1 MSAPLPDRTT
11 PPLAGAPLT
20 LAGVPALARPSGAL
34 WLPEARAL
42 IVADLHLGKSER
54 AARRGGPLLPPYETI
69 ETLDR
74 VGAEIAALSPRL
86 VVSLGDGFDDAEA
99 GAALDRS
106 ARETL
111 LRLMAGR
118 RWIWAL
124 GNHDPDLADLEI
136 GGEAR
141 AGLSLGALVLR
152 HEATQAG
159 PPPDGLEIS
168 AHYHPKATLRLGG
181 RRLAR
186 RCFLRDSRR
195 LILPAFGAYTGGLDA
210 RAAAFDA
217 LLETGAEALILSG
230 GAVRAIPRAR
240 L

>member
-1 MSAPLPDRTT
+1 M
-11 PPLAGAPLT
+11 
-20 LAGVPALARPSGAL
+20 ARPSGAL
-34 WLPEARAL
+34 WLLEERAL

-54 AARRGGPLLPPYETI
+54 AARLGGSLLPPYETV

-74 VGAEIAALSPRL
+74 LGAEIAALSPRL
-86 VVSLGDGFDDAEA
+86 VVSLGDAFDDSEA
-99 GAALDRS
+99 GAALAES

-124 GNHDPDLADLEI
+124 GNHDPHLADLDF

-141 AGLSLGALVLR
+141 AFLDLGPLQLR
-152 HEATQAG
+152 HEARAAE
-159 PPPDGLEIS
+159 PPEGALEIS
-168 AHYHPKATLRLGG
+168 AHYHPKATLIAGG
-181 RRLAR
+181 RRLTR
-186 RCFLRDSRR
+186 RCFLRDRRR

-210 RAAAFDA
+210 RSAAFDP
-217 LLETGAEALILSG
+217 LLEAEAEALLLTG
-230 GAVRAIPRAR
+230 GAVRSIPRAR